1 MIYNKLS
8 IILLTQIASQPNDT
22 TDSQIAY
29 YILNHLDTIQNDSI
43 SELAF
48 KCNVSN
54 SSISRFCRNI
64 GLNDFSELK
73 ESLNDQTFK
82 FEIASSSNDM
92 KTRTLEHY
100 SKVQESINDVALTI
114 DMKVL
119 FELVKDIYQYKQ
131 VTLLGLLKASSAA
144 INLQVDLLMLGKL
157 VNVKLTYNEQLD
169 FISHANQNDLVII
182 FSYTGAYFDQGL
194 RFTKNLNNV
203 PRIYLITGTEC
214 EENQFIY
221 RNICFNSKLDQISH
235 PYQLIFVSSL
245 IAQEYNHFKND

>member
-29 YILNHLDTIQNDSI
+29 YILNHLDDIQNDSI
-43 SELAF
+43 SELAM

-82 FEIASSSNDM
+82 FEVASNSNDNEI
-92 KTRTLEHY
+92 RTFEHA
-100 SKVQESINDVALTI
+100 SKVQESINEVAQTLDTR
-114 DMKVL
+114 VL
-119 FELVKDIYQYKQ
+119 FELVKDIHQYKQ
-131 VTLLGLLKASSAA
+131 VTILGLLKASSAA

-157 VNVKLTYNEQLD
+157 VNVKLTYNDQLE

-194 RFTKNLNNV
+194 RFTKNLNNI
-203 PRIYLITGTEC
+203 PKIYLISGNVC
-214 EENQFIY
+214 EENPYIY
-221 RNICFNSKLDQISH
+221 KNICFNSKLDQISH

-245 IAQEYNHFKND
+245 IAQEYNHFNKE

>member
-29 YILNHLDTIQNDSI
+29 YILNHLDDIQNDSI
-43 SELAF
+43 SELAM

-64 GLNDFSELK
+64 GFNDFSELK
-73 ESLNDQTFK
+73 ESLNDQSFK
-82 FEIASSSNDM
+82 FEVASNQNERGNRL
-92 KTRTLEHY
+92 TEHAL
-100 SKVQESINDVALTI
+100 KVQESINEVAQTI
-114 DMKVL
+114 DTRVL
-119 FELVKDIYQYKQ
+119 LELVKDIHQYKQ
-131 VTLLGLLKASSAA
+131 VTILGLLKASSAA

-157 VNVKLTYNEQLD
+157 VNVKLTYNDQLD
-169 FISHANQNDLVII
+169 FISHANQNDLVIV
-182 FSYTGAYFDQGL
+182 FSYTGAYFDEGL
-194 RFTKNLNNV
+194 RFTKNLNNI

-214 EENQFIY
+214 EQNSFIY
-221 RNICFNSKLDQISH
+221 RNIHFNSKLNQISH

-245 IAQEYNHFKND
+245 IAQEYNHFKKD

>member
-29 YILNHLDTIQNDSI
+29 YILNHLDDIQNDSI
-43 SELAF
+43 SELAM

-82 FEIASSSNDM
+82 FEIASNSSDI
-92 KTRTLEHY
+92 KTRTIEHA
-100 SKVQESINDVALTI
+100 SKVQESINEVTQTIGTDVL
-114 DMKVL
+114 L
-119 FELVKDIYQYKQ
+119 ELIKDLHQYKQ
-131 VTLLGLLKASSAA
+131 VTILGLLKASSAA

-157 VNVKLTYNEQLD
+157 VNVKLTYNDQLE
-169 FISHANQNDLVII
+169 FISHANQNDLVIV

-194 RFTKNLNNV
+194 RFTKNLNNI
-203 PRIYLITGTEC
+203 PKIYLISGNAC
-214 EENQFIY
+214 DENPYIY
-221 RNICFNSKLDQISH
+221 KNICFNSKLDQISH
-235 PYQLIFVSSL
+235 PYQLIFVSSV
-245 IAQEYNHFKND
+245 IAQEYNHFFKD

>member
-43 SELAF
+43 SELAI

-73 ESLNDQTFK
+73 EGLNDQSFK
-82 FEIASSSNDM
+82 FEVVSNSNDM
-92 KTRTLEHY
+92 KTRTIDHY
-100 SKVQESINDVALTI
+100 SKVQESIKEVAQSI
-114 DMKVL
+114 DTKVL
-119 FELVKDIYQYKQ
+119 LELVKDIHQYKQ

-157 VNVKLTYNEQLD
+157 VNVKLTYNDQLE

-194 RFTKNLNNV
+194 RFTKNLNNI
-203 PRIYLITGTEC
+203 PKIYLISGNVC
-214 EENQFIY
+214 EENPYIY
-221 RNICFNSKLDQISH
+221 KNICFSSKLDQSSH

-245 IAQEYNHFKND
+245 IAQEYNHFKKD